1 MKKIFTLFVLV
12 ICACLNAAAQFV
24 PEDGKQYVIK
34 DARSDFYIV
43 LAVGNDSQASDTD
56 NTTQASLGVSGTPF
70 TFTPSGMGFQL
81 STDEGKYLG
90 IGVRSWNVGTTNPA
104 VWTVNNY
111 EAETGLCNIYLATTA
126 GKGLGL
132 DNHTIGSGVY
142 TDKSGQYWQIEE
154 YVAPEE
160 VHTVVA
166 TVDGVEYTMLE
177 DGEGGYIVTVPEVES
192 GDHSVTVTY
201 DGEETTETFTTSDYK
216 VFDATVSVGKVTVHY
231 KDGVITVTGDGI
243 GGSVDPQPSYPP
255 LYVLGFDNVWNPAEP
270 SMTVPANE
278 DGTYTVT
285 FDCEGYYYFALGTA
299 LGADKEDWATFNANR
314 LAGPES
320 DEPLFSG
327 DVIGL
332 TRGEDRSFALKPGH
346 WSFLVNIDEMTMTV
360 LEGEERAVVYVLG
373 IDGNW
378 NPAKPSL
385 TVKPDKEG
393 AFVFSYTVAEKTWFC
408 LGTKLGYDSD
418 DWKTFNAGRLGAP
431 ESDYELKADDM
442 AELVPGNDTSFAI
455 QPGTWTFRVNK
466 KMTEISVL
474 SYEGVEPDAIQSIA
488 TDAPATIYDMQGR
501 RVRNA
506 EKGVYIVN
514 GVRII
519 K

>member
-12 ICACLNAAAQFV
+12 ICACLNAAAQFA

-34 DARSDFYIV
+34 DASSAYYIV

-70 TFTPSGMGFQL
+70 TFTPSGNGFVL

-90 IGVRSWNVGTTNPA
+90 IGARPWNVGTTSSQ
-104 VWTVNNY
+104 VWDINY
-111 EAETGLCNIYLATTA
+111 YEEATGKCLIYQSGAS
-126 GKGLGL
+126 KGLGL

-142 TDKSGQYWQIEE
+142 TDKSGQYWKIEE

-177 DGEGGYIVTVPEVES
+177 DGEGGYIVTIPEVES
-192 GDHSVTVTY
+192 GDHSVTISY
-201 DGEETTETFTTSDYK
+201 DGEETTQTFTTTDYK
-216 VFDATVSVGKVTVHY
+216 VFDATVSVGKVTIHY
-231 KDGVITVTGDGI
+231 KDGVITITGDGI
-243 GGSVDPQPSYPP
+243 SDSVDPEPSYPP
-255 LYVLGFDNVWNPAEP
+255 LYVLGFDGNWDYANP
-270 SMTVPANE
+270 SLTVPANE
-278 DGTYTVT
+278 DGTYTITLDAEGYSRMAISAACGDRDT
-285 FDCEGYYYFALGTA
+285 FDANRIGVTDEDIELKTGSTFDIVRGDEGY
-299 LGADKEDWATFNANR
+299 NI
-314 LAGPES
+314 
-320 DEPLFSG
+320 PL
-327 DVIGL
+327 
-332 TRGEDRSFALKPGH
+332 TPRH
-346 WSFLVNIDEMTMTV
+346 WSFLVNLDAMTLTV
-360 LEGEERAVVYVLG
+360 LEGEESAVVYVLG

-393 AFVFSYTVAEKTWFC
+393 AFVFEYTVTDKAYFC
-408 LGTKLGYDSD
+408 LGTKLGNDSE
-418 DWKTFNAGRLGAP
+418 DWKTFNANRLSAP
-431 ESDYELKADDM
+431 TNDYELAKDGM
-442 AELVPGNDTSFAI
+442 VELSLGGENSFAI
-455 QPGTWTFRVNK
+455 QPGAWTFRVNK
-466 KMTEISVL
+466 KMTEISVIG
-474 SYEGVEPDAIQSIA
+474 YEEVVPDAIQNL
-488 TDAPATIYDMQGR
+488 TTQAPAAIYDMQGR

-514 GVRII
+514 GVRVI

>member
-1 MKKIFTLFVLV
+1 MKKIFTLFILA
-12 ICACLNAAAQFV
+12 ICACLNAAAQFA

-34 DARSDFYIV
+34 DASSAYYIV

-70 TFTPSGMGFQL
+70 TFTPSNGGFIL

-90 IGVRSWNVGTTNPA
+90 NSRSRAWNVNVDVDDT
-104 VWTVNNY
+104 VWYIYDY
-111 EAETGLCNIYLATTA
+111 EATSGRCRIYKNASQ
-126 GKGLGL
+126 GLGL
-132 DNHTIGSGVY
+132 DNHAIGSGIY
-142 TDKSGQYWQIEE
+142 TDKSYQYWQIEE

-177 DGEGGYIVTVPEVES
+177 DGEGGYIVTVPEVATGE
-192 GDHSVTVTY
+192 HTVTVTY

-231 KDGVITVTGDGI
+231 KDGVITITGDGI
-243 GGSVDPQPSYPP
+243 GGTVDPQPSYPP
-255 LYVLGFDNVWNPAEP
+255 LYALGFDGNWDYANPSKTIE
-270 SMTVPANE
+270 ANE
-278 DGTYTVT
+278 DGTYTISFEAAGYSRLAISAACGDRET
-285 FDCEGYYYFALGTA
+285 FE
-299 LGADKEDWATFNANR
+299 ANR
-314 LAGPES
+314 IGVT
-320 DEPLFSG
+320 DEDAELKTGNVLDIIRG
-327 DVIGL
+327 DEAYNLPI
-332 TRGEDRSFALKPGH
+332 KPGH
-346 WSFLVNIDEMTMTV
+346 WSFLVNLDAMTLTV
-360 LEGEERAVVYVLG
+360 LEGEEDAVIYVLG

-393 AFVFSYTVAEKTWFC
+393 AFVFDCTVNEEAWFC
-408 LGTKLGYDSD
+408 LGTKLGNDSN

-431 ESDYELKADDM
+431 EADYELTADAT
-442 AELVPGNDTSFAI
+442 AELVIGQDASFAI
-455 QPGTWTFRVNK
+455 QPGAWKFRVNK

-474 SYEGVEPDAIQSIA
+474 SYEGAEPDAIQSIV
-488 TDAPATIYDMQGR
+488 TDTPATIYDLQGR

-506 EKGVYIVN
+506 DKGVYIVN
-514 GVRII
+514 GIRVI

>member
-1 MKKIFTLFVLV
+1 MKKIFTLFVLA
-12 ICACLNAAAQFV
+12 ICACLNAAAQFA

-34 DARSDFYIV
+34 DASSAYYIV

-56 NTTQASLGVSGTPF
+56 NTTQASLGVTGTPF
-70 TFTPSGMGFQL
+70 TFTPSNGGFVL

-90 IGVRSWNVGTTNPA
+90 NSRTRAWNVNVDVDDT
-104 VWTVNNY
+104 VWYIYDY
-111 EAETGLCNIYLATTA
+111 EATSGRCRIYKNASQ
-126 GKGLGL
+126 GLGL
-132 DNHTIGSGVY
+132 DNHTIGSGIY
-142 TDKSGQYWQIEE
+142 TDKSYQYWQIEE

-192 GDHSVTVTY
+192 GEHSVTVSY
-201 DGEETTETFTTSDYK
+201 DGEDTTETFTTSDYK

-231 KDGVITVTGDGI
+231 KDGVITITGDGI
-243 GGSVDPQPSYPP
+243 GDSVDPQPSYPP
-255 LYVLGFDNVWNPAEP
+255 LYVLGFDNNWDYANP

-278 DGTYTVT
+278 DGTYTIT
-285 FDCEGYYYFALGTA
+285 FDATGYSRLAISAACGDRETFDANRIGVTDEDIELKTGNSFDIVRGEEGY
-299 LGADKEDWATFNANR
+299 NI
-314 LAGPES
+314 
-320 DEPLFSG
+320 PL
-327 DVIGL
+327 
-332 TRGEDRSFALKPGH
+332 TPRH
-346 WSFLVNIDEMTMTV
+346 WSFLVNLDAMTLTV
-360 LEGEERAVVYVLG
+360 LEGEESAVVYVLG

-393 AFVFSYTVAEKTWFC
+393 AFVFSYTVNEKAWFA
-408 LGTKLGYDSD
+408 LGTQLGYNSE

-431 ESDYELKADDM
+431 SADYELTANDM
-442 AELVPGNDTSFAI
+442 VELVPGNDTSFAI
-455 QPGTWTFRVNK
+455 EPGAWTFRVNK
-466 KMTEISVL
+466 KMTEISVIGFEEL
-474 SYEGVEPDAIQSIA
+474 VPDAIHNL
-488 TDAPATIYDMQGR
+488 TTEAPAAIYDLQGR

-514 GVRII
+514 GVRVI